1 MFLFQVAFAQKP
13 AEQENFQPQQFLQS
27 DMKEAE
33 KLFEKKGYSNFLQTL
48 TPGARNAIY
57 AASFAWGF
65 ENASRAL
72 SGAMEQKEVQD
83 AQSKG
88 EKSTTVVKSMCENAQ
103 DGGQVQQQA
112 VNFVWSYYNEDLK
125 HAQATAAK
133 SEIMV
138 EHIGTKQR
146 QGVQQP
152 GDLQSQSQPIPQIIQ
167 TETQKQAEQVLS
179 QCIMQNDLS
188 RSFEICAAER
198 VQNAQQEK
206 QNAQR
211 IEIVQNVS
219 IQQKTEISEE
229 KRAAM
234 LAEYDKAISS
244 LEQKIE
250 QLQNADSKDL
260 QKLEELV
267 QKEPKLP
274 EGILKRLSA
283 LKKEDKGKRAYIAM
297 LKKELLGLQKGRSTL
312 SSLTGGALS
321 KMLSLKSLLQK

>member
-1 MFLFQVAFAQKP
+1 
-13 AEQENFQPQQFLQS
+13 
-27 DMKEAE
+27 MKEAE

-48 TPGARNAIY
+48 TPGAQNAIY

-72 SGAMEQKEVQD
+72 SGAMEQKQVQD
-83 AQSKG
+83 AESKS
-88 EKSTTVVKSMCENAQ
+88 EKSTAVVKSMCENAQ
-103 DGGQVQQQA
+103 EGGQVQQQA

-125 HAQATAAK
+125 HAQATAAT
-133 SEIMV
+133 SEILV
-138 EHIGTKQR
+138 ENLGARQKGGIQQGSERQQEGISELQKQ
-146 QGVQQP
+146 V
-152 GDLQSQSQPIPQIIQ
+152 QPIPQIIQ

-198 VQNAQQEK
+198 IQNAQQGK
-206 QNAQR
+206 NAQG
-211 IEIVQNVS
+211 IEIVQSNPL
-219 IQQKTEISEE
+219 QQKIEISEE

-234 LAEYDKAISS
+234 LEEYSKAIAAT
-244 LEQKIE
+244 EQKIE
-250 QLQNADSKDL
+250 QLQDADAKNL

-274 EGILKRLSA
+274 EGILKRIAS
-283 LKKEDKGKRAYIAM
+283 LKKEDKGKRAYLSM

>member
-1 MFLFQVAFAQKP
+1 MFIFQLYAQKP
-13 AEQENFQPQQFLQS
+13 QEQENFQPAQFLQS
-27 DMKEAE
+27 DMKETE
-33 KLFEKKGYSNFLQTL
+33 RLFEKKGYSNFLQTL

-83 AQSKG
+83 AQSKT
-88 EKSTTVVKSMCENAQ
+88 EKSTAVVKGMCENAQ

-138 EHIGTKQR
+138 EHIGTR
-146 QGVQQP
+146 QKGGVQQP
-152 GDLQSQSQPIPQIIQ
+152 GDLQSQSHPVPQIIQ

-206 QNAQR
+206 QKAQR
-211 IEIVQNVS
+211 MEIVQNP
-219 IQQKTEISEE
+219 IIGQKIEISEE
-229 KRAAM
+229 KRTAV
-234 LAEYDKAISS
+234 LAEYDKAIAAT
-244 LEQKIE
+244 EQKIG
-250 QLQNADSKDL
+250 QLKDSDSKDL

-274 EGILKRLSA
+274 EGILKRLSS
-283 LKKEDKGKRAYIAM
+283 LKKEDKGKRTYLAM
-297 LKKELLGLQKGRSTL
+297 LKKELLGLQRGRSTL
-312 SSLTGGALS
+312 STLTGGALS
-321 KMLSLKSLLQK
+321 KMLSLKSLLGK